1 MLHNL
6 KNNDFE
12 YSFQFRKKNRTIIE
26 VFIN

>member
-12 YSFQFRKKNRTIIE
+12 YSFQFIKKNRTIIE